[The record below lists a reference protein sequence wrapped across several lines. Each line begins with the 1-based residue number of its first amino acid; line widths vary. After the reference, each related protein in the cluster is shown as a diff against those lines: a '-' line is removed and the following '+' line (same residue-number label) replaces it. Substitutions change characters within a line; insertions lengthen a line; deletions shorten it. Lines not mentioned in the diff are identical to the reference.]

1 VERRRTA
8 TRADPSSLSADF
20 LWADHGRRRD
30 DMPIK
35 EWSETITIGEMN
47 DEPSFS
53 EDMESL
59 IARIEEAEDAGPD
72 IIINLENVT
81 YLNSSNIAQLLKL
94 RKVLQNL
101 EARMRICGAADAVW
115 SVMMVTGLDKVF
127 EFTDDVTTSLASLQL
142 LSD

>member
-1 VERRRTA
+1 
-8 TRADPSSLSADF
+8 
-20 LWADHGRRRD
+20 
-30 DMPIK
+30 MPIK

-53 EDMESL
+53 EDMENL

>member
-1 VERRRTA
+1 
-8 TRADPSSLSADF
+8 
-20 LWADHGRRRD
+20 
-30 DMPIK
+30 MPIK
-35 EWSETITIGEMN
+35 EWSETIIIGEMN

-53 EDMESL
+53 EDMENL

-72 IIINLENVT
+72 IIINLESVT

-94 RKVLQNL
+94 RKVLQSL

-127 EFTDDVTTSLASLQL
+127 EFTDDVTISLASLQL
-142 LSD
+142 LGD